1 MERKGLKN
9 YFLNTHQATHK
20 LLAMLPAAL
29 KAPSKSD
36 ESPKV
41 TLKNDS
47 RNTHN
52 ALKTGA
58 LATLLT
64 ITTLAPTQKTFAQDT
79 TQDYTTTITVRDEK
93 SNVNGQGAYFVSGL
107 DEIRIKKSDI
117 NWSDFGFDKAPQD
130 APQELT
136 LVHERQHQINEQKG
150 VRSAIVSLDEN
161 YQRDVHDE
169 VTALIAEKLEIRKQY
184 KDCQTDEEL
193 QAFFNKF
200 AKLPEHADYLYAL
213 RTKEINP
220 NSTSPDDF
228 KKEMAFIKDSSI
240 RYRADPSDD
249 AYKRS
254 WMRNTKIYLQQNPAE
269 IKSNPNA
276 LKKAVHDMYV
286 IGGFDFNTVGNQ
298 DIHLIENQAV
308 QTADNFLA
316 QGGNPKKILRFLDQ
330 GDSSYKLAETFDLTG
345 LNREQA
351 QKVIQT
357 AFISEYLSQ
366 NIAGDLVLGLKPSY
380 DFNYISGSQRNQV
393 ATYLD
398 IKEDIWEKNGTLSEK
413 GDEHKFEDMM
423 KQAKQVT
430 LDAKGWYEA
439 FQNNIRS
446 KKFTADEIYDRVQE
460 FHGKTINFDE
470 TVSNADDLK
479 LPLDGTSKD
488 KILDA
493 LTQKENKQKEI
504 SEQYAKDHPNETVLS
519 DTYVV
524 SITDF
529 QSSLLKDELEKLEEE
544 QRKLA
549 ETLEPLYPQKNLK
562 TYAPLSDGMMVQIKN
577 PEFDT
582 AELKITTNDADG
594 TSTEV
599 TLLDGQKHGAEITRD
614 SEGNITDYKIY
625 NHGEEIDLSKHTV
638 ELKTETKDGINATS
652 ITLDGQKFGA
662 EIVSDTSGKTKVA
675 FYEQGGAL
683 IQGTQ
688 TSSYTKNQEHIN
700 VANLTLKDEL
710 LAQEGSLPENPQAEA
725 QNMRYDMHWG
735 KRSTPDNSM
744 GIMKK
749 TSPEKQNT
757 TEPIKPLWQKDITH

>member
-20 LLAMLPAAL
+20 LLAMIPAAL
-29 KAPSKSD
+29 KATPQNN
-36 ESPKV
+36 ENPKI
-41 TLKNDS
+41 TLKTDS
-47 RNTHN
+47 RNAHH

-58 LATLLT
+58 LAALLT
-64 ITTLAPTQKTFAQDT
+64 LSPLAPAEKTFAQDT

-93 SNVNGQGAYFVSGL
+93 ATVNGQGAYYVADL
-107 DEIRIKKSDI
+107 DEIRMKKSEI
-117 NWSDFGFDKAPQD
+117 HWSDFGFDKAPKD
-130 APQELT
+130 APEELA
-136 LVHERQHQINEQKG
+136 LVHERQHQINEHEG
-150 VRSAIVSLDEN
+150 IRSSVMSLDEN

-169 VTALIAEKLEIRKQY
+169 VTALIAEKLEIRNQY
-184 KDCQTDEEL
+184 KACQTEVEL
-193 QAFFNKF
+193 EAFFNKF
-200 AKLPEHADYLYAL
+200 ANLPEHADYLYAL
-213 RTKEINP
+213 KTKQINP

-240 RYRADPSDD
+240 RYRADPNDD
-249 AYKRS
+249 AYKRT
-254 WMRNTKIYLQQNPAE
+254 WMKNTKIYLQENGTE
-269 IKSNPNA
+269 IKSNPKA
-276 LKKAVHDMYV
+276 LKKAVHDMYI

-308 QTADNFLA
+308 QAADRFLA
-316 QGGNPKKILRFLDQ
+316 EGGNPQKIKRFLDQ
-330 GDSSYKLAETFDLTG
+330 GDTDYKLAETLDLTG

-351 QKVIQT
+351 EKVIQT
-357 AFISEYLSQ
+357 AFISQYLSQ
-366 NIAGDLVLGLKPSY
+366 NIAGDLVLGSTPSY
-380 DFNYISGSQRNQV
+380 DFNYIAGSQRNQV
-393 ATYLD
+393 AVYLD
-398 IKEDIWEKNGTLSEK
+398 LKEDILTKNGILSET
-413 GDEHKFEDMM
+413 GDEHKFEELM
-423 KQAKQVT
+423 KQAKQIT
-430 LDAKGWYEA
+430 LDAKGWYDL
-439 FQNNIRS
+439 FKNNVHS

-470 TVSNADDLK
+470 TISNADELK
-479 LPLDGTSKD
+479 LPMDGTSKD
-488 KILDA
+488 KILEA
-493 LTQKENKQKEI
+493 LIEKENKQRELA
-504 SEQYAKDHPNETVLS
+504 EQYAKDHPNQIELS

-529 QSSLLKDELEKLEEE
+529 QSDILKDELNRAEEE
-544 QRKLA
+544 QQKLA
-549 ETLEPLYPQKNLK
+549 QTLEPLYPQKNLK
-562 TYAPLSDGMMVQIKN
+562 TFAPLSDGIMVQIKN
-577 PEFDT
+577 PEFNT

-683 IQGTQ
+683 IQGTE
-688 TSSYTKNQEHIN
+688 TASYTKNQEHIN
-700 VANLTLKDEL
+700 IENLTLKDEL
-710 LAQEGSLPENPQAEA
+710 LAQEGELPNNPQAEA
-725 QNMRYDMHWG
+725 QNMRFDMHWS
-735 KRSTPDNSM
+735 RHTAPDNTL

-749 TSPEKQNT
+749 PALDKQNT
-757 TEPIKPLWQKDITH
+757 TDAIKPLWQKDITH